1 MSYMHFPVVAVMS
14 QFLAAFLVAI
24 FGSRSRKLSQT
35 ITLLASAFAFILMC
49 LLIKPVALDGQIIS
63 YWMGNWEPI
72 SGYAIGIGYEIDALG
87 LFFAV
92 LVSFII
98 LMSAIYSLR
107 YLEHDD
113 STDRYYTMFLMLSGS
128 LLGLV
133 MTGDLF
139 NMFIMVEIMTF
150 SAVGLTAFRNFIP
163 EALEA
168 SLKYLVIGSVGS
180 SMTLAGVALI
190 YAQTHTLNMAQVA
203 AQIGRLQADGGLTPT
218 MILSFA
224 LIFAGFGIKSFMFP
238 FHTPVADAH
247 PVAPTSFSMV
257 FSTMVIKAGVYGMI
271 RIAYIVFHVMDESS
285 VQILITA
292 FGCITMF
299 VGVTMALAQHDFK
312 RLLAFHSISQIGY
325 IITAL
330 GVGTA
335 LGLTGSLFHV
345 MNHTLFKALLF
356 MCAGAV
362 LHMTGSK
369 NLDELGGLS
378 RKMPQTTICFLVAAF
393 SIAGIPP
400 FNGFASKWII
410 YQAVYEK
417 AVVSGNFFY
426 ALVTVVAVVVSVL
439 TLASFVKVAM
449 SVFFGQL
456 PEKFRDAK
464 EAPAS
469 MLIPMWITAALC
481 LLTGVF
487 YGFVDRYLNAP
498 AVYAALTPAEY
509 VDGMMGK
516 GFAAAWSVADAA
528 VTAVQRMSF
537 WNPVLWLTLLVIVML
552 GVFIVIIGGDNE
564 RGSMLQTR
572 ETATDGKYATF
583 FSGEQQLHSHMGGS
597 DLFWGFKH
605 DMKPYFEFIEEKH
618 SGVLTDYTLWMIVA
632 MAVIVVYTFVFI
644 K

>member
-1 MSYMHFPVVAVMS
+1 MSYIHFPVIAVMG

-24 FGSRSRKLSQT
+24 FGSKSRKASQA
-35 ITLLASAFAFILMC
+35 ITLIASACAFVLVC

-63 YWMGNWEPI
+63 YWMGNWEPV
-72 SGYAIGIGYEIDALG
+72 SGYAIGIGYEMDALG

-107 YLEHDD
+107 YLEHDEAV
-113 STDRYYTMFLMLSGS
+113 DRYYTLFLMLSGS

-139 NMFIMVEIMTF
+139 NMFIMIEIMTF
-150 SAVGLTAFRNFIP
+150 SAVGLTAFRNYIP

-168 SLKYLVIGSVGS
+168 AMKYLVIGSVGS
-180 SMTLAGVALI
+180 SMTLAGVALL

-203 AQIGRLQADGGLTPT
+203 AKIGAMQASGGLTPT
-218 MILSFA
+218 VVFA
-224 LIFAGFGIKSFMFP
+224 FGLMFVGFGIKSFMFP

-257 FSTMVIKAGVYGMI
+257 FSTMVIKAGVYGLI
-271 RIAYIVFHVMDESS
+271 RIAYIVFQVMDKSS

-292 FGCITMF
+292 FGCVTMF
-299 VGVTMALAQHDFK
+299 LGVTMALAQHDFK

-330 GVGTA
+330 GLGTA

-378 RKMPQTTICFLVAAF
+378 KKMPHTTICFLIAAF

-400 FNGFASKWII
+400 FNGFASKWMI
-410 YQAVYEK
+410 YQATYEK
-417 AVVSGNFFY
+417 AVESGNFFY

-439 TLASFVKVAM
+439 TLASFIKVTM

-456 PEKFRDAK
+456 PEKYKDAK

-469 MLIPMWITAALC
+469 MLIPMWITAILC
-481 LLTGVF
+481 LGTGVL
-487 YGFVDRYLNAP
+487 YQLVDRTLTAP
-498 AVYAALTPAEY
+498 AVAASLTPANY
-509 VDGMMGK
+509 VDKMMGS
-516 GFAAAWSVADAA
+516 GYAASFSVKDAVA
-528 VTAVQRMSF
+528 TAVQHMSY

-552 GVFIVIIGGDNE
+552 GVFIVILSGDSE
-564 RGSMLQTR
+564 RGPVLKTK
-572 ETATDGKYATF
+572 EPVADGKYATF
-583 FSGEQQLHSHMGGS
+583 FSGEKYRHSHMGGS

-605 DMKPYFEFIEEKH
+605 DMKPYFDFIEEKH
-618 SGVLTDYTLWMIVA
+618 SGVLTDYTLWTIVA
-632 MAVIVVYTFVFI
+632 MAVIVVYTFVFV

>member
-1 MSYMHFPVVAVMS
+1 MSYIHFPVIAVMG

-24 FGSRSRKLSQT
+24 FGTKSKKVSQC
-35 ITLLASAFAFILMC
+35 ITLLASACAFVLVC
-49 LLIKPVALDGQIIS
+49 LLIKPVAIDGEIIS
-63 YWMGNWEPI
+63 YWMGNWEPV

-113 STDRYYTMFLMLSGS
+113 ATDRYYTLFLMLSGS

-139 NMFIMVEIMTF
+139 NMFIMIEIMTF

-203 AQIGRLQADGGLTPT
+203 AIVGRMHGAEGLPPT
-218 MILSFA
+218 MLLAFA
-224 LIFAGFGIKSFMFP
+224 LMFVGLGIKSFMFP

-257 FSTMVIKAGVYGMI
+257 FSTMVIKAGVYGLI
-271 RIAYIVFHVMDESS
+271 RVAYIVFQVMDKSS

-292 FGCITMF
+292 FGCVTMF
-299 VGVTMALAQHDFK
+299 LGVTMALAQHDFK

-378 RKMPQTTICFLVAAF
+378 KKMPHTTICFLIAAF

-400 FNGFASKWII
+400 FNGFASKWMI

-417 AVVSGNFFY
+417 SVVSGNLFY

-439 TLASFVKVAM
+439 TLASFVKVTM

-456 PEKFRDAK
+456 PEKFKDTK

-469 MLIPMWITAALC
+469 MLFPMWITAILC
-481 LLTGVF
+481 VITGVC
-487 YGFVDRYLNAP
+487 YNYVDKYLTAP
-498 AVYAALTPAEY
+498 AVKASLTPANY
-509 VDGMMGK
+509 VDSILGAGY
-516 GFAAAWSVADAA
+516 ASAWGVKDAA
-528 VTAVQRMSF
+528 VTSVQQMSY
-537 WNPVLWLTLLVIVML
+537 WNPVLWLTLLVIVLL
-552 GVFIVIIGGDNE
+552 GVFIVILAGEGD
-564 RGSMLQTR
+564 RGKQLSTK
-572 ETATDGKYATF
+572 EPITDGKFATF
-583 FSGEQQLHSHMGGS
+583 FSGEHQLASHMGGS

-618 SGVLTDYTLWMIVA
+618 SGILTDYTLWMIVA
-632 MAVIVVYTFVFI
+632 MAVIVVYTFIFV